1 MKVNARNQLKGTVA
15 EVHRG
20 PNHGPCRIN
29 VGGTTRTASFTNAAA
44 EELKLAKG
52 MTVRSFR
59 RATSWSGS
67 ISRSALS
74 PA

>member
-1 MKVNARNQLKGTVA
+1 MKVSARNQLKGTVA

-29 VGGTTRTASFTNAAA
+29 VGGTTRTASIINAAA

-52 MTVRSFR
+52 MTLHAVIQASDVMV
-59 RATSWSGS
+59 GVD
-67 ISRSALS
+67 
-74 PA
+74 

>member
-29 VGGTTRTASFTNAAA
+29 VGGTTRTASITNAAA

-52 MTVRSFR
+52 ITRSFR